1 MKGVIAAE
9 TRQEMTISSQNV
21 PQNAAP
27 FSSQNYELE
36 DQEEPVS
43 FDVENVHTPTLQEV
57 SEPFQICSQDL
68 ANCLQTQVGM
78 MHTATNKKD
87 PADTTESFK

>member
-1 MKGVIAAE
+1 MFASSEITIGKTLSENEEDQMSVKGAIAAE

-36 DQEEPVS
+36 D
-43 FDVENVHTPTLQEV
+43 
-57 SEPFQICSQDL
+57 
-68 ANCLQTQVGM
+68 
-78 MHTATNKKD
+78 
-87 PADTTESFK
+87 